1 MKEIEFRDRSYM
13 NDTCTCDVSS
23 LCITP
28 LTITA
33 RGVNSTNSTSFTIP
47 GLFTGC
53 FFLAGMRQS
62 TLECF
67 YSESCISIIE
77 EYLQVLIPSNKLTS
91 PLNISIQSQFNINST
106 LDKILSEVM
115 TEQWM
120 GSASHSQYFFQCHVD
135 TCTYLLTSRFNI
147 VYIITTMIGLIGGL
161 VKVLR
166 ILLPRIV
173 KFIRRRI
180 SPPLTVLK
188 ESDPVRKSLLKQLW
202 TWNHFANTAKISD
215 EREIRQQ
222 FIATRLFII
231 LLAISFVA
239 LVTYYVFER
248 VTLLYH
254 IESPTLEQFIHL
266 QQDQLINNSLSCPC
280 STLAIQYED
289 IIQIDYVYHPVC
301 SSRFSN
307 PDRIEVI
314 GYQATYFFLDFRVL
328 APSFFNAL
336 GLYCEVAAKHI
347 EKSLASFIRLL
358 FVNDQALNLEV
369 FTEKTNAIINNFK
382 SSTTRAFVCDLT
394 IISNMTHNNGL
405 MTTHSTNFVLI
416 MGGTHPSYALMYGY
430 TPHFISLKDPFD
442 LCICFPGVQCH
453 NPMAIYSNYSFLPV
467 RLFNIPGLFTGC
479 LPDEGIRHSSL
490 ICLFNQ
496 TCVDLISYWLNASK
510 VLAIDANI
518 LNHFTPR
525 STIDEMI
532 NEVFVDRW
540 NYSASYH
547 DFYQRCRPDSCS
559 YKLSKHNSI
568 WLIVTAVFSL
578 IGGLMKIL
586 QIAIPHTVR
595 IVFSLYS
602 RFERWWH
609 RQPPPIIPRS
619 KLSFQILIN
628 QFRQLNL
635 FASEDSTKDDEHE
648 IRSQI
653 LSTRIFIIVLVLTL
667 IILTIYSARVE
678 ITKTVTN
685 FSPSLYKYSQLYAN
699 HYQTLICT
707 CTNIAIRHKKYI
719 ILQPNFHPI
728 CQSSFVDHRWLDG
741 LVQTSFIPS
750 GIFVRDFRSIGA
762 AIFGTIA
769 SLCQLSMRT
778 INDGLLDFGEQVIL
792 STQVISKKQLT
803 NQGQS
808 LFYLFE
814 STTANAFINSIQ
826 AFRDAIQTNSLI
838 SGYETST
845 FLNIFVQD
853 EQNAQLLAEPIQYN
867 HSCSCHKD
875 STCIDSAGVYNYPN
889 PIINYSIPGFFI
901 GCYIIE
907 ATLQSNLDLLY
918 NQTAIDDFRAHIAF
932 DDYNPDPFNTTA
944 LNASLLAYFNT
955 TTPINKMM
963 EKMMIDS
970 WHMEVNY
977 SAYYEQCQ
985 PNQCKY
991 TYIVSH
997 DVVFI
1002 VTTIT
1007 GLVGGL
1013 TTILQFVI
1021 PRVVKLAFRIWIKY
1035 YRRTEVQPISIV
1047 STIKD

>member
-1 MKEIEFRDRSYM
+1 
-13 NDTCTCDVSS
+13 
-23 LCITP
+23 
-28 LTITA
+28 
-33 RGVNSTNSTSFTIP
+33 
-47 GLFTGC
+47 
-53 FFLAGMRQS
+53 
-62 TLECF
+62 
-67 YSESCISIIE
+67 
-77 EYLQVLIPSNKLTS
+77 
-91 PLNISIQSQFNINST
+91 
-106 LDKILSEVM
+106 
-115 TEQWM
+115 
-120 GSASHSQYFFQCHVD
+120 
-135 TCTYLLTSRFNI
+135 
-147 VYIITTMIGLIGGL
+147 
-161 VKVLR
+161 
-166 ILLPRIV
+166 
-173 KFIRRRI
+173 
-180 SPPLTVLK
+180 
-188 ESDPVRKSLLKQLW
+188 PVRKSLLKQLW

-619 KLSFQILIN
+619 KLSFQIRVN

-867 HSCSCHKD
+867 HS
-875 STCIDSAGVYNYPN
+875 
-889 PIINYSIPGFFI
+889 
-901 GCYIIE
+901 
-907 ATLQSNLDLLY
+907 
-918 NQTAIDDFRAHIAF
+918 
-932 DDYNPDPFNTTA
+932 
-944 LNASLLAYFNT
+944 
-955 TTPINKMM
+955 
-963 EKMMIDS
+963 
-970 WHMEVNY
+970 
-977 SAYYEQCQ
+977 
-985 PNQCKY
+985 
-991 TYIVSH
+991 
-997 DVVFI
+997 
-1002 VTTIT
+1002 
-1007 GLVGGL
+1007 
-1013 TTILQFVI
+1013 
-1021 PRVVKLAFRIWIKY
+1021 
-1035 YRRTEVQPISIV
+1035 
-1047 STIKD
+1047 